1 MTDQHTHAVPH
12 AHEHEHDGD
21 SHVHP
26 HTTHV
31 HNHVEHEHQ
40 HEHAGETHT
49 HAHVHQD
56 GIEAAHEHAPEVAV
70 STSRAGFPRPRR
82 VGWPAWA
89 RAAHHPTQEHS
100 VLKLI
105 RVSCNCMRA
114 SKLGQ
119 HRWSV
124 R

>member
-56 GIEAAHEHAPEVAV
+56 GIEAAHEPGGIPAPAAC
-70 STSRAGFPRPRR
+70 RMAG
-82 VGWPAWA
+82 VGAC
-89 RAAHHPTQEHS
+89 S
-100 VLKLI
+100 
-105 RVSCNCMRA
+105 A
-114 SKLGQ
+114 SPDPGALSSETNQ
-119 HRWSV
+119 SLLQLHESF
-124 R
+124 